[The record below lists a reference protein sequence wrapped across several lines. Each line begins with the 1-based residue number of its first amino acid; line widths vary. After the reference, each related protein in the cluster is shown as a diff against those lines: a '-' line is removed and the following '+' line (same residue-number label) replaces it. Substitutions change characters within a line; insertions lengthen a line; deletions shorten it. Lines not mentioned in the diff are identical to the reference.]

1 MAKRNDRCFC
11 YLLTAARLRWC
22 LSEGHQ
28 HGVSIQWRAP
38 IPNSGGLSSR
48 LQSKSFDPWD
58 GTHPKLNQENGSE
71 KQEMPSSL
79 YFQRRFSLFL
89 DSSQPLY
96 FHFALAVNSVNT
108 NQNWNFVAEIS
119 FEEKAREGWLRK
131 LLVLRRFWLYIDVC
145 ILRIQKRS
153 RYILRELALLV
164 VLARIDLKKKKL
176 AQLLLQTVA

>member
-1 MAKRNDRCFC
+1 MFL
-11 YLLTAARLRWC
+11 LLTDGRSATLVSLRRAPTWRLHTMAGTYPEQRRAI
-22 LSEGHQ
+22 EPA
-28 HGVSIQWRAP
+28 SIQEFWSMGWYTSKAK
-38 IPNSGGLSSR
+38 SGEWKR
-48 LQSKSFDPWD
+48 KAR
-58 GTHPKLNQENGSE
+58 NA
-71 KQEMPSSL
+71 
-79 YFQRRFSLFL
+79 FL
-89 DSSQPLY
+89 VVFSQPLY

-153 RYILRELALLV
+153 RYIWRELVLLV